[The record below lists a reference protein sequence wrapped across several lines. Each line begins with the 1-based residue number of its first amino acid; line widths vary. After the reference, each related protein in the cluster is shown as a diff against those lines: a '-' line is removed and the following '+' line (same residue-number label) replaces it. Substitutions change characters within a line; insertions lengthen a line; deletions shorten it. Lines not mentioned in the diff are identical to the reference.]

1 MKKIQIRN
9 SELDQKTWRC
19 EMPTD
24 LNRGGAGGIVEK
36 ETSQKWRQA
45 VSIRES
51 DKYKHQRR
59 SNIHIRWNSV
69 SLKVGQ

>member
-24 LNRGGAGGIVEK
+24 LNRGGGGIVEK

-45 VSIRES
+45 VSEKMI
-51 DKYKHQRR
+51 
-59 SNIHIRWNSV
+59 NINIKEY
-69 SLKVGQ
+69 LIYI